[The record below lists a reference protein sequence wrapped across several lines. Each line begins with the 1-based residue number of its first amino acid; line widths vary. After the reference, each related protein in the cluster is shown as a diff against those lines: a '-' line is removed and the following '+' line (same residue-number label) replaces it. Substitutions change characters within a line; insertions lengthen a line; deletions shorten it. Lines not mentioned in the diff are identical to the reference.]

1 MNNKYIIQG
10 SQQELERLHKAL
22 SLVISTPGA
31 QQRQVIE
38 ENFNVIFRKQEM
50 LDSQQGALDE
60 VDDGN

>member
-1 MNNKYIIQG
+1 MTHKFIIQG

-22 SLVISTPGA
+22 SLVISAPGA